1 MKITIRQPLG
11 FSEIGRKDNQEDCV
25 YPAFKNVSA
34 KNHFFVLCDGMG
46 GHENGEVASA
56 TVCEA
61 FGKYF
66 ETNQPE
72 DGVMTPDLFK
82 QALDYTYNE
91 LDMQDSGGLKKM
103 GTTMTCLYL
112 HKNGYLVAHIGDSRI
127 YHVRPNTGIVYQSS
141 DHSLVND
148 LLRAGELTEEE
159 AVNFPQK
166 NVITR
171 AMQPNLERRHK
182 ADIYSFSD
190 IQKGDYFFLCS
201 DGVLE
206 QLTNDKL
213 CAILSDKNLS
223 DNQKLDSIKQVC
235 DGKTKDNYTCYLIPI
250 DDVVVEKDDV
260 KDVNEDMIVGIELDM
275 KEEPVMRKNKMGGFK
290 GFFSKL
296 WNLKIILFSYIVLI
310 AITFNSCTNAQKRNS
325 GKNLSREFFKKE
337 LVNEFDELPVLVN
350 GLLLTEIKAEDDYIV
365 YVCDL
370 TREEWADRFLPYEAT
385 NSDRNIAR
393 IISGISAEILQKHID
408 NEVGVKY
415 VYRDTDSK
423 GIFTEI
429 EVSHERMKEI
439 KEKLTNGDIR
449 PYTIMEL
456 LNIEMSK
463 YEYPAQID
471 ENIWLTNAYIDGKN
485 VFYEATID
493 GDLSDWILTDEE
505 VEEVRQDVL
514 ESLLGS
520 GMKLYKYELERE
532 GVTFTYSYKDSSG
545 KEFMRLVF
553 TSDDYFQ

>member
-72 DGVMTPDLFK
+72 DGVMTPELFK

-159 AVNFPQK
+159 AINFPQK

-190 IQKGDYFFLCS
+190 IQKGDYFFLCC

-213 CAILSDKNLS
+213 CTILSDKNLS

-250 DDVVVEKDDV
+250 DDVMVEKDDV
-260 KDVNEDMIVGIELDM
+260 KDENEDMIVGVELDM
-275 KEEPVMRKNKMGGFK
+275 KEEPVMRKNKK
-290 GFFSKL
+290 E
-296 WNLKIILFSYIVLI
+296 
-310 AITFNSCTNAQKRNS
+310 S
-325 GKNLSREFFKKE
+325 G
-337 LVNEFDELPVLVN
+337 
-350 GLLLTEIKAEDDYIV
+350 
-365 YVCDL
+365 
-370 TREEWADRFLPYEAT
+370 
-385 NSDRNIAR
+385 AR
-393 IISGISAEILQKHID
+393 KW
-408 NEVGVKY
+408 V
-415 VYRDTDSK
+415 
-423 GIFTEI
+423 
-429 EVSHERMKEI
+429 
-439 KEKLTNGDIR
+439 
-449 PYTIMEL
+449 
-456 LNIEMSK
+456 
-463 YEYPAQID
+463 
-471 ENIWLTNAYIDGKN
+471 
-485 VFYEATID
+485 
-493 GDLSDWILTDEE
+493 
-505 VEEVRQDVL
+505 
-514 ESLLGS
+514 
-520 GMKLYKYELERE
+520 
-532 GVTFTYSYKDSSG
+532 
-545 KEFMRLVF
+545 
-553 TSDDYFQ
+553 

>member
-56 TVCEA
+56 TVCVA

-82 QALDYTYNE
+82 QALDYAYNE

-171 AMQPNLERRHK
+171 AMQPNQERRHR
-182 ADIYSFSD
+182 ADVFSFKD
-190 IQKGDYFFLCS
+190 IKGGDYFFLCC

-213 CAILSDKNLS
+213 CEILSDKKLS
-223 DNQKLDSIKQVC
+223 DTQKLDAIKQVC

-250 DDVVVEKDDV
+250 DQVDMEKSD
-260 KDVNEDMIVGIELDM
+260 KEDVNEDMIVGVELEDL
-275 KEEPVMRKNKMGGFK
+275 EE
-290 GFFSKL
+290 
-296 WNLKIILFSYIVLI
+296 
-310 AITFNSCTNAQKRNS
+310 
-325 GKNLSREFFKKE
+325 
-337 LVNEFDELPVLVN
+337 
-350 GLLLTEIKAEDDYIV
+350 
-365 YVCDL
+365 
-370 TREEWADRFLPYEAT
+370 
-385 NSDRNIAR
+385 
-393 IISGISAEILQKHID
+393 
-408 NEVGVKY
+408 NEVLEKHKGMFGALRKFVK
-415 VYRDTDSK
+415 K
-423 GIFTEI
+423 IW
-429 EVSHERMKEI
+429 K
-439 KEKLTNGDIR
+439 R
-449 PYTIMEL
+449 P
-456 LNIEMSK
+456 
-463 YEYPAQID
+463 
-471 ENIWLTNAYIDGKN
+471 
-485 VFYEATID
+485 
-493 GDLSDWILTDEE
+493 
-505 VEEVRQDVL
+505 
-514 ESLLGS
+514 
-520 GMKLYKYELERE
+520 
-532 GVTFTYSYKDSSG
+532 
-545 KEFMRLVF
+545 
-553 TSDDYFQ
+553 